1 MHRRVDELTPHPKNF
16 EIYGQES
23 VTDDLLASIK
33 KKGVMVPL
41 TITSENVIISGHR
54 RFEAAKLAG
63 LDIVPVGIAT
73 FESEIDEL
81 EAIIEFNRQREKTF
95 VQKMKEAEALEGIE
109 KQRAKDRQGE
119 RTDIVEIFPQSESGK
134 TRDKVAQQT
143 GIGSGKTYEVA
154 KKIWNKAK
162 EGDVVAQDIVSKIE
176 SGELTIHGGQKILDG
191 KNVHVSNNSGE
202 NDWYTP
208 YHIVEMARLAMGQID
223 TDPASSEL
231 ANKTVMANVFFDE
244 NQNGLLQ
251 KWAGSVWLNPPYS
264 QPQIVDFISMAIEKY
279 KKQEISQCCVL
290 VNNATE
296 TKWFQEI
303 LKACDA
309 VCFLSQ
315 RIKFMD
321 KTGNPAG
328 APLQGQ
334 AVLYLGSNID
344 NFKNSFEKS
353 GVVLIHA

>member
-1 MHRRVDELTPHPKNF
+1 ML
-16 EIYGQES
+16 
-23 VTDDLLASIK
+23 
-33 KKGVMVPL
+33 M
-41 TITSENVIISGHR
+41 
-54 RFEAAKLAG
+54 
-63 LDIVPVGIAT
+63 
-73 FESEIDEL
+73 
-81 EAIIEFNRQREKTF
+81 
-95 VQKMKEAEALEGIE
+95 
-109 KQRAKDRQGE
+109 QGE
-119 RTDIVEIFPQSESGK
+119 EMPVVEIFPQREQGK

-162 EGDVVAQDIVSKIE
+162 EGDEAAQDVVSKIE

-208 YHIVEMARLAMGQID
+208 PHIIAIGRATMGSID
-223 TDPASSEL
+223 TDPASCEL
-231 ANKTVMANVFFDE
+231 ANQTVMADVFYDE
-244 NQNGLLQ
+244 KQNGLIQ
-251 KWAGSVWLNPPYS
+251 QWSGNVWLNPPYS
-264 QPQIVDFISMAIEKY
+264 QPQIGNFIASAIEKY
-279 KKQEISQCCVL
+279 RKQEISQCCIL

-303 LKACDA
+303 LNACDA

-315 RIKFMD
+315 RVKFID
-321 KTGNPAG
+321 KAGNPTG

-334 AVLYLGSNID
+334 AVLYMGNKIKEFVNQFSIA
-344 NFKNSFEKS
+344 

>member
-1 MHRRVDELTPHPKNF
+1 M
-16 EIYGQES
+16 
-23 VTDDLLASIK
+23 
-33 KKGVMVPL
+33 
-41 TITSENVIISGHR
+41 
-54 RFEAAKLAG
+54 
-63 LDIVPVGIAT
+63 
-73 FESEIDEL
+73 
-81 EAIIEFNRQREKTF
+81 
-95 VQKMKEAEALEGIE
+95 
-109 KQRAKDRQGE
+109 
-119 RTDIVEIFPQSESGK
+119 
-134 TRDKVAQQT
+134 AQQT

-162 EGDVVAQDIVSKIE
+162 EGDEAAQDVVNRIE
-176 SGELTIHGGQKILDG
+176 IGELTIHGGQKILDG

-208 YHIVEMARLAMGQID
+208 CHIIEMGRLAMGQID

-231 ANKTVMANVFFDE
+231 ANKTVMASVFFDE
-244 NQNGLLQ
+244 SQNGLLQ

-264 QPQIVDFISMAIEKY
+264 QPQIGDFISVAVEKY
-279 KKQEISQCCVL
+279 QKQEISQCCVL

-315 RIKFMD
+315 RIKFID
-321 KTGNPAG
+321 KSGNPAG

-334 AVLYLGSNID
+334 AILYMGNRID
-344 NFKNSFEKS
+344 NFIKCFSTA
-353 GVVLIHA
+353 GVVCIHA